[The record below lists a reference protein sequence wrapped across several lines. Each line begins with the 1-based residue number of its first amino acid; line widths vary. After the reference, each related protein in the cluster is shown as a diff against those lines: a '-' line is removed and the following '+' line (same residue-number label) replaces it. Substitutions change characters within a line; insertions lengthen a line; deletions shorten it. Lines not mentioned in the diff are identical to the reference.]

1 MISIYNIRNGSII
14 TTVSLSAKAAS
25 TQITA
30 SQNISTKKNVTL
42 SSISLSFAKN
52 KIYAG
57 GSTTATVT
65 AIYSDGSTK
74 DVTSQSSL
82 SGPSYI
88 SISGTSVSSQK
99 AIGCL
104 GQKSITATYDGKT
117 NSANLSVI
125 SDFKLISLE
134 CELYCFDNYRSAS
147 GNGNSISLGV
157 PMNDGGEVR
166 TSISG
171 TITTYNND
179 SYNIIGN
186 SLIKVVFENDNISS
200 TGVSTDWMMPG
211 DNLTMRISYLG
222 EEVKSFGVSFN

>member
-1 MISIYNIRNGSII
+1 
-14 TTVSLSAKAAS
+14 
-25 TQITA
+25 
-30 SQNISTKKNVTL
+30 
-42 SSISLSFAKN
+42 
-52 KIYAG
+52 
-57 GSTTATVT
+57 
-65 AIYSDGSTK
+65 
-74 DVTSQSSL
+74 
-82 SGPSYI
+82 
-88 SISGTSVSSQK
+88 
-99 AIGCL
+99 
-104 GQKSITATYDGKT
+104 
-117 NSANLSVI
+117 VI
-125 SDFKLISLE
+125 SDFKSISLE

>member
-1 MISIYNIRNGSII
+1 MTVTIS
-14 TTVSLSAKAAS
+14 AAS
-25 TQITA
+25 DGISA
-30 SQNISTKKNVTL
+30 SQRIKIEKAVTL
-42 SSISLSFAKN
+42 SSISLSFASN
-52 KIYAG
+52 SIYAG
-57 GSTTATVT
+57 KSTTATVT
-65 AIYSDGSTK
+65 AVYSDGSTK

-88 SISGTSVSSQK
+88 SISGSTISSQK

-104 GQKSITATYDGKT
+104 GQKTITATYEGKT
-117 NSANLSVI
+117 NSVNLSVI
-125 SDFKLISLE
+125 SDFKSISLE
-134 CELYCFDNYRSAS
+134 CELYCYDNYRSAS

-166 TSISG
+166 TTISG
-171 TITTYNND
+171 TISTYNND

-186 SLIKVVFENDNISS
+186 SLIKVEFEHDNISS

-211 DNLTMRISYLG
+211 DNLTMRIYYLG